1 MFTNKTA
8 AQNFLQKCATATNFK
23 SPEQGL
29 PSLNYCGSESPRAF
43 LKVTPVPRSPT
54 FPHRKGGRTH
64 RAPLGSNSQPRKV
77 PGLGKHP
84 ECSPPGLGP
93 RAAAFPPRLPRTRRA
108 SPTVA
113 LGPDEQGHALQPLHV
128 AGGHMASAPVV
139 PLPVLVE
146 RVDLHPPPGVGHRGG
161 RGPRPSGPGT
171 VSRKGGRPQTGNSG
185 PSVPPLA
192 AAELRRRSH
201 GPLPGPSPGP
211 PPSLAAPLAP
221 RRYCPGRVSA
231 AARQPRRGRAALSC
245 LPARRSHKG

>member
-1 MFTNKTA
+1 M
-8 AQNFLQKCATATNFK
+8 
-23 SPEQGL
+23 
-29 PSLNYCGSESPRAF
+29 
-43 LKVTPVPRSPT
+43 
-54 FPHRKGGRTH
+54 
-64 RAPLGSNSQPRKV
+64 
-77 PGLGKHP
+77 
-84 ECSPPGLGP
+84 
-93 RAAAFPPRLPRTRRA
+93 
-108 SPTVA
+108 
-113 LGPDEQGHALQPLHV
+113 
-128 AGGHMASAPVV
+128 AGAPVV

-171 VSRKGGRPQTGNSG
+171 VSKKGGRPQTGNSG

-245 LPARRSHKG
+245 LPARRSHKRQLGSQLCSRLRHDLRRAASRAAAASSGRRRHVFLPCTWPCRRRRRRSLRSAPPA